1 MVSGTSVCSNL
12 VKRAFAN
19 TFDDINFATRR
30 PVRTYTAEKVLA
42 CKLNEM
48 HEFVF
53 DVKTRTERSCNKVKS
68 GPNE

>member
-1 MVSGTSVCSNL
+1 MDSGL
-12 VKRAFAN
+12 VVGIVIN

-48 HEFVF
+48 HAFVF
-53 DVKTRTERSCNKVKS
+53 DVKTRAERPCKKVKS

>member
-1 MVSGTSVCSNL
+1 MDSGL
-12 VKRAFAN
+12 VVGIVIN

-53 DVKTRTERSCNKVKS
+53 DVKTTTERSCNKVKS
-68 GPNE
+68 DPNE

>member
-1 MVSGTSVCSNL
+1 MDSGLVVSIVID
-12 VKRAFAN
+12 
-19 TFDDINFATRR
+19 TFDDINFATRG
-30 PVRTYTAEKVLA
+30 PVRTYAAEKVSA

-48 HEFVF
+48 HGFVF

>member
-1 MVSGTSVCSNL
+1 MQSTLIGRNIID
-12 VKRAFAN
+12 
-19 TFDDINFATRR
+19 TFDDINFATRG
-30 PVRTYTAEKVLA
+30 PVRTYAAEKVSA